1 MLRGKE
7 RKKRKKEQLCIVKQR
22 QMKKT
27 YTLKINCKGK
37 RTVGK
42 TNKGINV
49 KKQVHDIKIIRNRKE
64 KKWKKKG
71 KRGKNIKKGKLH
83 RTAKAQCRG
92 RGLQQ

>member
-1 MLRGKE
+1 MLRGKVRQE
-7 RKKRKKEQLCIVKQR
+7 RQKEQICKVKQR

-64 KKWKKKG
+64 KNGRRKEKG
-71 KRGKNIKKGKLH
+71 EKI
-83 RTAKAQCRG
+83 
-92 RGLQQ
+92 

>member
-1 MLRGKE
+1 
-7 RKKRKKEQLCIVKQR
+7 
-22 QMKKT
+22 MKKT

-64 KKWKKKG
+64 KNGRRKEKGEKIQKKENFTELQKLSVEAEVYS
-71 KRGKNIKKGKLH
+71 NNKK
-83 RTAKAQCRG
+83 CD
-92 RGLQQ
+92 